1 MLSSDR
7 TYIQFSCILSF
18 SYTIARAPID
28 VSLERRAELIRS
40 LDNWHFEPHKLP
52 EHEVLYCS
60 LVIFESL
67 FRLDGL
73 LDMIPVSI
81 GAYQCILS
89 SLSLP
94 NPLLSL
100 DQVRDLLF
108 NMRHVYRHQNSYHNF
123 EHALD
128 VLQAIHMF
136 LYSAGRVPPASILL
150 EPDVRTWKPKQSVGE
165 PALVHYLTPVD
176 VFCLYVASIGHDVG
190 HPGVTNS
197 FMVSSSFLFP
207 CQPPTHTS
215 NQRRKMLR
223 RLYRRFMTITLP
235 WSSFTTPFF
244 YTSFGV
250 RDLAFYLIISI
261 QRPIFENCLRRQS

>member
-1 MLSSDR
+1 M
-7 TYIQFSCILSF
+7 
-18 SYTIARAPID
+18 
-28 VSLERRAELIRS
+28 
-40 LDNWHFEPHKLP
+40 
-52 EHEVLYCS
+52 LYCS
-60 LVIFESL
+60 LVIFEAL

-73 LDMIPVSI
+73 SDMIPVSI
-81 GAYQCILS
+81 GVYQCMLLT
-89 SLSLP
+89 LSLP
-94 NPLLSL
+94 DPISSL
-100 DQVRDLLF
+100 DQIRDLLF

-128 VLQAIHMF
+128 VLQAIHIF

-150 EPDVRTWKPKQSVGE
+150 ESDARTWKPKQSVGK

-197 FMVSSSFLFP
+197 FMVSCTSLFP
-207 CQPPTHTS
+207 CYPPSHEP
-215 NQRRKMLR
+215 NQRRKTLR
-223 RLYRRFMTITLP
+223 RLYRHFMTIILP

-250 RDLAFYLIISI
+250 RDLAFYLMISI
-261 QRPIFENCLRRQS
+261 QRPIFENCLRKQS